1 MKLQKYCIAKNV
13 EKRICE
19 LRETMTIEAIA
30 KEMGV
35 SQNTILRSLKSYG
48 LTNSNIDAKMDAKIY
63 KLYEETSAK
72 KTAEKLNIT
81 LGKVYNAVKREKIRI
96 NK

>member
-1 MKLQKYCIAKNV
+1 MISPKTIGISQSAVYATFRRYNIPLDLFAKNV

-30 KEMGV
+30 KEMNV
-35 SQNTILRSLKSYG
+35 SKNTILRSLKSC
-48 LTNSNIDAKMDAKIY
+48 N
-63 KLYEETSAK
+63 
-72 KTAEKLNIT
+72 
-81 LGKVYNAVKREKIRI
+81 